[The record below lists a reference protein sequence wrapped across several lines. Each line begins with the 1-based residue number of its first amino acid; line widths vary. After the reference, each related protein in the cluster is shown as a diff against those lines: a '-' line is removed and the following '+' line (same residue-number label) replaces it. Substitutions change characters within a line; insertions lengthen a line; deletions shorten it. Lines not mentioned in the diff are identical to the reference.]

1 MVVLDPES
9 PLELA
14 VVMDLAEVTVVGL
27 RLDLGEEAC
36 ITYWLRPEPAR
47 ATTPSASRS
56 PAMTPN
62 ADLLN
67 IMVVHYQVLRG

>member
-1 MVVLDPES
+1 
-9 PLELA
+9 
-14 VVMDLAEVTVVGL
+14 
-27 RLDLGEEAC
+27 
-36 ITYWLRPEPAR
+36 LRPEPAR